1 MIDFEALIK
10 ELQFRA
16 VRSSGAGGQHV
27 NKVSSKVELYW
38 NLHESSVLDDDQKQ
52 RLERKLA
59 NRLTKENVL
68 ILQNS
73 ESRRQHKN
81 KELVVEQFKFLLE
94 EALKKKKKRLT
105 TKIPKKVKQKRLA
118 NKKQHSEK
126 KALRKPPEI

>member
-1 MIDFEALIK
+1 MIDFEALER

-38 NLHESSVLDDDQKQ
+38 SLLETTVFDDEQKQ
-52 RLERKLA
+52 RLENKLS
-59 NRLTKENVL
+59 NRLTKDGVL

-73 ESRRQHKN
+73 ESRSQHKN
-81 KELVVEQFKFLLE
+81 KELVIAQFKQFLQD
-94 EALKKKKKRLT
+94 ALKKKKKRVA
-105 TKIPKKVKQKRLA
+105 TKVPKKVKQKRLSK
-118 NKKQHSEK
+118 KKQLSEK

>member
-1 MIDFEALIK
+1 MIDFETLEK

-38 NLHESSVLDDDQKQ
+38 SLQDSMVFDEDQKH
-52 RLERKLA
+52 RLEVKLS
-59 NRLTKENVL
+59 NRLTKDGVL

-73 ESRRQHKN
+73 ESRSQHKN
-81 KELVVEQFKFLLE
+81 KELVVQQFKDLIE
-94 EALKKKKKRLT
+94 ESLKKKKKRVA
-105 TKIPKKVKQKRLA
+105 TKVPKKVKQKRLA
-118 NKKQHSEK
+118 NKRQLSEK